1 MTSRDTAHTNA
12 GLRSSPDEN
21 VVPGVWIRKRTWLGS
36 RQISAGCSPRFPR
49 TGRAAFVG
57 SGQGTQ
63 VHTDAASNSKML
75 KSRNGRSLGDG
86 KTRRPSRQLDGGD
99 LDPGDARDQRT
110 AERHQRDWPR
120 CRVCHDRSDPRPAS
134 NAEFETRS
142 RKCWPPVVVP
152 VRVDAQVDA
161 SPHGGKGR
169 RSLCP
174 KTERD
179 RQLR

>member
-36 RQISAGCSPRFPR
+36 RQMSAGCSPRFPR

-142 RKCWPPVVVP
+142 RNAGRPWSCPCGLM
-152 VRVDAQVDA
+152 RRLTLARME
-161 SPHGGKGR
+161 GKGVGLSVPR
-169 RSLCP
+169 P
-174 KTERD
+174 KETVS
-179 RQLR
+179 